1 MLNAFNQAWTNRG
14 KTQTLNASQDNFAV
28 DPITGMTYFTGD
40 NRDLQERNQSATY
53 EETVEKLINAH
64 PNWSEDTILAVA
76 KQLNDEDDD
85 DDDDDDTRTTKKKS
99 KSSRK
104 GLAAYGLTVD
114 DLFPQ
119 QGR

>member
-53 EETVEKLINAH
+53 EETVERLINAH
-64 PNWSEDTILAVA
+64 PDWNEDTILAVA
-76 KQLNDEDDD
+76 KQVSGGDDD
-85 DDDDDDTRTTKKKS
+85 ADTSTTKKKS

-104 GLAAYGLTVD
+104 GLADYGLTVD

-119 QGR
+119 QGQ